1 MPHGDRRDNAKRD
14 TQDTKSKKRAGEQE
28 RSRRTGDPELVEE
41 RRSVVREKL
50 KCATEA
56 NAVMTVKE
64 RHELIKSTLK
74 TSADEALPRAP
85 QRVNGKIKRLD
96 DR

>member
-14 TQDTKSKKRAGEQE
+14 TQDTKSKKK
-28 RSRRTGDPELVEE
+28 SRRTGDPELVEE

-50 KCATEA
+50 KCATDA